1 MVLREQA
8 LATIRHTFYLCS
20 KLHFAHN
27 RAINIKNIWLNASY
41 ECWAAS
47 PTKLMFLYSP
57 TFYTLSYVLMFLCLK
72 ILTCTRVFCF
82 LCLSPTN
89 CNMPNTISKSLYICC
104 GKSMK
109 IRNTRSETVPPIILQ
124 SLLGERG
131 ARRSMFPMPRH

>member
-72 ILTCTRVFCF
+72 ILTCTRVFC
-82 LCLSPTN
+82 
-89 CNMPNTISKSLYICC
+89 

-109 IRNTRSETVPPIILQ
+109 IRNTRSEIVPPIILQ
-124 SLLGERG
+124 TLLGERG
-131 ARRSMFPMPRH
+131 ARCSMFRMALIK

>member
-27 RAINIKNIWLNASY
+27 RAI
-41 ECWAAS
+41 
-47 PTKLMFLYSP
+47 
-57 TFYTLSYVLMFLCLK
+57 
-72 ILTCTRVFCF
+72 
-82 LCLSPTN
+82 N

-131 ARRSMFPMPRH
+131 ARRSMFRMALIK